1 MLSTLDEMPSVAIF
15 CPQSKAPQKSY
26 LDRLHSFLCR
36 NPFLRPFVQDIK
48 DLPNTWQTF
57 AKQRDDIAAL
67 GQGPRYMQY
76 MSEWMKT
83 GESEP
88 IANSMSGI
96 LSLPLL
102 VIIQIGQYFQFLELN
117 DIKHFEFLG
126 QLRNGG
132 GIQGYCGGLLPA
144 IAIACSKDET
154 ELAKYASV
162 VMRIAL
168 GIGAYG
174 ELGDDE
180 NIPGPTTIVIR
191 LKTIGQGEE
200 IVKRFP
206 GVHISAVTDPKT
218 ISMVGSVPI
227 LVKVQE
233 YAREQGLLVQEMHLR
248 GKVHNPENSDLSIE
262 LCRMCDEDDLLQLPR
277 AYALQVPMRSN
288 KTGKMLDDESLSHEA
303 VDTILASRC
312 EWYILLTEL
321 ADDLENTGRKSHV
334 FATFG
339 IGDCVPLA
347 PFHKKL
353 LRITKLDV
361 LSAINK
367 AIPPVPASH
376 EETHYSFPSDAVAII
391 GASCRLPGANN
402 LEELWD
408 LMFKGT
414 SVAKEVP
421 SDRFDLHR
429 SFRASQDWKFVGKKK
444 FFGNFL
450 DSVEDF
456 DHVFFRT
463 NSREAVNMDP
473 QQRILL
479 EIAYE
484 AMESSGYMRS
494 HKRENNDPI
503 GCFIGASFV
512 EYLDNTNSNPPTAYT
527 STGTIRAFLC
537 GKISYYFGWSGPS
550 EVIDTACS
558 SSLVAIHR
566 AVRAVQNGECPIAL
580 TGGINIMTG
589 INNYLD
595 LAKAGFLSPT
605 GQCKPFC
612 GAADGYCR
620 AEGAGLVVL
629 KMLRQAVADG
639 DQILGVI
646 PGAATN
652 QGGLSS
658 TITIPSSPAQ
668 IKLYQNILD
677 KAEMRADQVSY
688 VEAHGTGTQ
697 AGDPIEVASI
707 REVFG
712 GAKRTNPL
720 YLGSIKGNIGHC
732 ETGAGVAGLVK
743 VLTMIKKGIIP
754 PLANHESLNPKIPAL
769 GPDKLA
775 IITEAIPWDAPLRAA
790 CVNSYGAAGSNA
802 AMLLC
807 EGPRQYVQPPKD
819 SLHINA
825 KYPIMLSAAT
835 KDSLLKYAKALGSY
849 LENASPKPSLDD
861 LAFTLSERR
870 QHHKIRW
877 ITIESDIEQLIRSLK
892 TNIECLDSPQ
902 TPKNTVLVFGGQS
915 KRIVG
920 LDKNLYQSH
929 PQLRA
934 YIDNC
939 NDVVTSLGFSAIVPA
954 IFQSEPIRDIVSLQC
969 GTFAMQYACAKC
981 WIDAGLKVDAL
992 AGHSFGELTAMTVAG
1007 ILSLQDGLKL
1017 IATRASLMQTKW
1029 GSERGTML
1037 AIHASADIVRGIIGS
1052 IKSGIGELE
1061 IACYNSPT
1069 SHIVVG
1075 HSSSINEAEALL
1087 KDDFRFEGIKS
1098 QRLDI
1103 SHGFHSKFTESILGD
1118 LDEFSK
1124 TLTFNEASI
1133 PLESCTLEPL
1143 YQISPARFSQ
1153 HTREPVYFMNAIRRI
1168 EKRLG
1173 PCIFLEAGMDSPVIA
1188 MIKRAVQDPDN
1199 HCFQEMKLKGSP
1211 DALSVLS
1218 SVTTNLWRQGI
1229 SASFWNFLSPQ
1240 EAGYKQIWLPPY
1252 QFQRTS
1258 HWLENVDRVIEAQ
1271 DRVSSMEK
1279 IPLEQVQIN
1288 VPKRLVTPAD
1298 GSLTEFKIHIDTER
1312 FTKIVSGHAVRKQ
1325 PLCPA
1330 SMYMECA
1337 AMAIQIA
1344 GADVETRAI
1353 VFDGLTFQAP
1363 LGVDLNRDVSITIEE
1378 STELQSWNF
1387 VVQSL
1392 MKSDS
1397 KSKLTIHAR
1406 GKIGLTI
1413 QPQLSIYQRLISD
1426 RIDELAKKPNTE
1438 NLMSKRAYGLFSTVV
1453 HYSDFLRAI
1462 SNITMDGSQAIAEIE
1477 LPPFPVEV
1485 QESTIHHVCDTI
1497 ALDSFIQVVGLLINS
1512 SSHCSSEEVFVAT
1525 GVDSTIMSSSSCD
1538 FENCKLWRVY
1548 AMFTPISSTQ
1558 ATGDIYVF
1566 TRDGKLVMT
1575 STGVGFTKLLITK
1588 LEKML
1593 AAANPKPSQEIPPE
1607 RKHVSALTPITT
1619 LGSPTENDSRSSAD
1633 EFDDDGP
1640 PTPMDVIAHVDSL
1653 KNIIASYTGLPETE
1667 ILDDVNIGDLGVDS
1681 LAAVELA
1688 EELQTQFGKEIA
1700 AEDLIMSNY
1709 ASLSQ
1714 IFVPVPSKKW
1724 KPLNTHSPVI
1734 SIQSTPRVTSGN
1746 NENSLKRQK
1755 VLQMISETCGAPVH
1769 EIRESAAL
1777 GDLGVD
1783 SLSAIELKIVKPN
1796 TNASSRISQRIST
1809 LPIVLANPMFKIE
1822 ECQVAFGLAAE
1833 KLGYVN
1839 YWTEVSPKQ
1848 DELLVAYIAEAF
1860 KTLHVDLWKLGNGQ
1874 ELPKVDH
1881 LPRHSK
1887 VMNRYMEILDK
1898 NGFIN
1903 KQGTKYVRTSSSL
1916 PNICSN
1922 DLLQSLLRE
1931 YPAYA
1936 AESRLMELTG
1946 PKLADCLIGK
1956 ADPVALMFGN
1966 STAQKVME
1974 NYYTTSP
1981 MLGTLTEQLVDFMKR
1996 VATDSTGDGPIKIL
2010 EVGAGF
2016 GGTTTRLAE
2025 VLQSVGRPVEYTF
2038 TDISPSLV
2046 KNAKAKFVKYDWMKF
2061 QTFNLEKNVPES
2073 MKSQYDIAIGTNC
2086 VHATTNKIS
2095 STSHLREILRDD
2107 GFIILSEVTQLVDWY
2122 DVVYGLLD
2130 GWWLGNDADY
2140 PLQPPEF
2147 WMECF
2152 KKAGYASASYT
2163 QGQTPES
2170 NTQRLLIASKKH
2182 LDIPTRETPSNKT
2195 SNMNQAI
2202 ETVIYKVVDGVEVL
2216 ADIFLPEKT
2225 PSRAMSI
2232 ALMIHGGGYMT
2243 LSRKAIR
2250 PAQTSLLLANNILPI
2265 SLDYRLC
2272 PEVDLISG
2280 PMVDIRDAYFWAQ
2293 SELHG
2298 LVSKRGIG
2306 VDPTKI
2312 VVIGWSTG
2320 GHLAMT
2326 TAWTT
2331 IMSDLKPP
2339 VAILAFYSP
2348 TDFESGDLD
2357 ISRANEYPGRKMSMD
2372 KIRRSLPK
2380 LPITNYAA
2388 EGIDSTGLGWVLPG
2402 DPRSELVLS
2411 LFKEGNGLNL
2421 MLNGISDNNWHR
2433 KPDPTRV
2440 AAISPMAQLRSGRYN
2455 IPTYLIHGE
2464 NDEIVPYHAAK
2475 SFVAALREYGVRCG
2489 FLGIPGVKH
2498 LHDLDLK
2505 QGMQE
2510 WKQGVEPGYDFL
2522 ITQRW
2527 TIYPP
2532 AEPTYTIALK
2542 PALPSDIQSIIQ
2554 FAAHHHIPFLATGG
2568 GHGYSSS
2575 LHSCENGIDIDLGF
2589 FNDIRINNEAST
2601 VTIGGSVKFG
2611 EIVKPLY
2618 DAGKE
2623 IQTGIGGCVGAVG
2636 ATLGAG
2642 VGPYTGLHGL
2652 VIDALL
2658 ELKYVTGTGEL
2669 VTASKTINPELF
2681 WGARGAGHQFGVV
2694 YEATYMTHDSTNNG
2708 NLIFGELRYR
2718 ASDNGSLWQIVKDIG
2733 INQPKEMSL
2742 ALQANWDSNFG
2753 GLNILVTVEWIGSM
2767 QEALTKFAPFISLQP
2782 IQQNITQI
2790 PWVYVNYG
2798 REEGEEIW
2806 YSERKLPRLKALK
2819 KRYDPGELFSHYN
2832 PVKIS
2837 WGQGAVT
2844 TTAGGKTIASG
2855 VEGVVGGF
2863 RYGAQ
2868 TSIWGN

>member
-1 MLSTLDEMPSVAIF
+1 M
-15 CPQSKAPQKSY
+15 
-26 LDRLHSFLCR
+26 
-36 NPFLRPFVQDIK
+36 
-48 DLPNTWQTF
+48 F

-67 GQGPRYMQY
+67 EQGPRYMQY

-88 IANSMSGI
+88 IANAMSGI

-117 DIKHFEFLG
+117 GIKHFEFLG
-126 QLRNGG
+126 QLRIGG

-144 IAIACSKDET
+144 MAIACSKDET

-200 IVKRFP
+200 IVKKFP

-248 GKVHNPENSDLSIE
+248 GKVHNPENSNLSIE
-262 LCRMCDEDDLLQLPR
+262 LCRMCDEDDLLQLPQ
-277 AYALQVPMRSN
+277 ASALQVPMRSN

-321 ADDLENTGRKSHV
+321 ADDLESTGRKSHV

-402 LEELWD
+402 LDELWD
-408 LMFKGT
+408 LISKGT
-414 SVAKEVP
+414 SLAKEIP
-421 SDRFDLHR
+421 SERFDLHR
-429 SFRASQDWKFVGKKK
+429 SFRASQDWKFAGKRK

-463 NSREAVNMDP
+463 NPREAVNMDP

-512 EYLDNTNSNPPTAYT
+512 EYLDNTNSNAPTAYT

-537 GKISYYFGWSGPS
+537 GRISHYFGWSGPS

-566 AVRAVQNGECPIAL
+566 AVRAVQSGECPIAL

-658 TITIPSSPAQ
+658 TITIPSSLAQ

-677 KAEMRADQVSY
+677 KADMRANQVSY

-697 AGDPIEVASI
+697 AGDPLEVASI

-743 VLTMIKKGIIP
+743 ILTMINKGMIP

-769 GPDKLA
+769 GPDKMA

-819 SLHINA
+819 SLHVSA
-825 KYPIMLSAAT
+825 KYPIILSAAT
-835 KDSLLKYAKALGSY
+835 KESLLKYAKALGSY
-849 LENASPKPSLDD
+849 LENALPKPSLDD

-870 QHHKIRW
+870 QHHRIRW
-877 ITIESDIEQLIRSLK
+877 IRTESNIEQLIGSLK
-892 TNIECLDSPQ
+892 ANIESFEIPQ
-902 TPKNTVLVFGGQS
+902 TRKQTVLVFGGQS

-920 LDKNLYQSH
+920 LDKDLYQSH

-939 NDVVTSLGFSAIVPA
+939 NDLVTSLGFSAIIPA

-981 WIDAGLKVDAL
+981 WTDAGLKVDAL
-992 AGHSFGELTAMTVAG
+992 VGHSFGELTAMTVAG

-1017 IATRASLMQTKW
+1017 IATRASFMQTKW
-1029 GSERGTML
+1029 GLERGTML
-1037 AIHASADIVRGIIGS
+1037 AIHASANIVRDIIRS
-1052 IKSGIGELE
+1052 TKPGIGELE

-1087 KDDFRFEGIKS
+1087 KDNSRFEGIKY
-1098 QRLDI
+1098 QRLDV
-1103 SHGFHSKFTESILGD
+1103 SHGFHSKFTESLLGD
-1118 LDEFSK
+1118 LDGLSK
-1124 TLTFNEASI
+1124 TLTFNEAKI

-1143 YQISPARFSQ
+1143 YQISPARLSQ
-1153 HTREPVYFMNAIRRI
+1153 HTRDPVYFMNAIRRI

-1173 PCIFLEAGMDSPVIA
+1173 PCIFLEAGMDTPVIP
-1188 MIKRAVQDPDN
+1188 MIKRAVQDPNN
-1199 HCFQEMKLKGSP
+1199 HFFQEMKLKDSP
-1211 DALSVLS
+1211 NALSVLS
-1218 SVTTNLWRQGI
+1218 NVATNLWRQGI
-1229 SASFWNFLSPQ
+1229 SVSFWNFLSPQ

-1252 QFQRTS
+1252 QFQRMP
-1258 HWLENVDRVIEAQ
+1258 HWLKNVDRVIEAQ
-1271 DRVSSMEK
+1271 DTVSSIVET
-1279 IPLEQVQIN
+1279 PLEQVQIQ
-1288 VPKRLVTPAD
+1288 VPKRLVTPVD

-1344 GADVETRAI
+1344 GADVEKRAI
-1353 VFDGLTFQAP
+1353 LFDGLIFQAP
-1363 LGVDLNRDVSITIEE
+1363 LGVDLNRDVSITVEG

-1387 VVQSL
+1387 VVKSL
-1392 MKSDS
+1392 LKTDP
-1397 KSKLTIHAR
+1397 KSKLTVHAR
-1406 GKIGLTI
+1406 GRIGLTI
-1413 QPQLSIYQRLISD
+1413 QPQLSTYQRLISD

-1438 NLMSKRAYGLFSTVV
+1438 KLMSKRAYGLFSTVV
-1453 HYSDFLRAI
+1453 HYSDFLHGI

-1477 LPPFPVEV
+1477 LPSFPVEV

-1497 ALDSFIQVVGLLINS
+1497 ALDSFIQVAGLLINS
-1512 SSHCSSEEVFVAT
+1512 SSHCSSEEVYVAT
-1525 GVDSTIMSSSSCD
+1525 GVDSTIISSSSCD

-1593 AAANPKPSQEIPPE
+1593 AAANPKPLQEIPPE
-1607 RKHVSALTPITT
+1607 RKHVPTLTPLTT
-1619 LGSPTENDSRSSAD
+1619 LRSPTENDSRSSAD

-1640 PTPMDVIAHVDSL
+1640 PTPMDVIAHIDSL
-1653 KNIIASYTGLPETE
+1653 KNIIASYTGLSETE
-1667 ILDDVNIGDLGVDS
+1667 ILDDANIGDLGVDS

-1700 AEDLIMSNY
+1700 AEDLMMSNY
-1709 ASLSQ
+1709 ASLSR
-1714 IFVPVPSKKW
+1714 IFVSVASKKS
-1724 KPLNTHSPVI
+1724 KLVNTHPPVI
-1734 SIQSTPRVTSGN
+1734 SIQSTPRVTSAN
-1746 NENSLKRQK
+1746 NESFLKRQK

-1769 EIRESAAL
+1769 GIQESAAL

-1783 SLSAIELKIVKPN
+1783 SLSAIELKSELEHAFTMQTDDEDLSLESTVKEVLNYLGIETVQTPN
-1796 TNASSRISQRIST
+1796 NPGSSRISPQRIST
-1809 LPIVLANPMFKIE
+1809 LPILLANPMIKIE
-1822 ECQVAFGLAAE
+1822 ECQVTFEPAAE

-1848 DELLVAYIAEAF
+1848 DELLVAYISEAF
-1860 KTLHVDLWKLGNGQ
+1860 KTLHVDLWKLRNGQ

-1898 NGFIN
+1898 NGFVN
-1903 KQGTKYVRTSSSL
+1903 KQGAKYVRTSSSL
-1916 PNICSN
+1916 PNIHSN

-1996 VATDSTGDGPIKIL
+1996 VTTDSTGDGPIKIL

-2046 KNAKAKFVKYDWMKF
+2046 RNAKAKFVKYDWMKF

-2086 VHATTNKIS
+2086 VHATTNKTS
-2095 STSHLREILRDD
+2095 STSHLRETLRDD
-2107 GFIILSEVTQLVDWY
+2107 GFIILSEVTELVDWY

-2140 PLQPPEF
+2140 PLQPPGF

-2182 LDIPTRETPSNKT
+2182 LDIPIRETPSDRT
-2195 SNMNQAI
+2195 LNMDQTI

-2216 ADIFLPEKT
+2216 ADIFLPENT
-2225 PSRAMSI
+2225 PSKAMSI
-2232 ALMIHGGGYMT
+2232 ALMIHGGGHMT

-2250 PAQTSLLLANNILPI
+2250 PAQTSLLLENNILPI

-2331 IMSDLKPP
+2331 IKSDSKPP

-2348 TDFESGDLD
+2348 TDFESGD

-2372 KIRRSLPK
+2372 KIRKSLPK

-2388 EGIDSTGLGWVLPG
+2388 EGIDSTGLGWVRPG

-2421 MLNGISDNNWHR
+2421 MLNGISDGNWHR

-2455 IPTYLIHGE
+2455 TPTYLIHGE

-2498 LHDLDLK
+2498 LHDLDLN

-2522 ITQRW
+2522 
-2527 TIYPP
+2527 
-2532 AEPTYTIALK
+2532 
-2542 PALPSDIQSIIQ
+2542 
-2554 FAAHHHIPFLATGG
+2554 F
-2568 GHGYSSS
+2568 
-2575 LHSCENGIDIDLGF
+2575 
-2589 FNDIRINNEAST
+2589 
-2601 VTIGGSVKFG
+2601 
-2611 EIVKPLY
+2611 EILS
-2618 DAGKE
+2618 
-2623 IQTGIGGCVGAVG
+2623 
-2636 ATLGAG
+2636 
-2642 VGPYTGLHGL
+2642 
-2652 VIDALL
+2652 
-2658 ELKYVTGTGEL
+2658 EL
-2669 VTASKTINPELF
+2669 
-2681 WGARGAGHQFGVV
+2681 
-2694 YEATYMTHDSTNNG
+2694 
-2708 NLIFGELRYR
+2708 
-2718 ASDNGSLWQIVKDIG
+2718 
-2733 INQPKEMSL
+2733 
-2742 ALQANWDSNFG
+2742 
-2753 GLNILVTVEWIGSM
+2753 
-2767 QEALTKFAPFISLQP
+2767 
-2782 IQQNITQI
+2782 
-2790 PWVYVNYG
+2790 
-2798 REEGEEIW
+2798 
-2806 YSERKLPRLKALK
+2806 
-2819 KRYDPGELFSHYN
+2819 
-2832 PVKIS
+2832 
-2837 WGQGAVT
+2837 
-2844 TTAGGKTIASG
+2844 
-2855 VEGVVGGF
+2855 
-2863 RYGAQ
+2863 
-2868 TSIWGN
+2868 